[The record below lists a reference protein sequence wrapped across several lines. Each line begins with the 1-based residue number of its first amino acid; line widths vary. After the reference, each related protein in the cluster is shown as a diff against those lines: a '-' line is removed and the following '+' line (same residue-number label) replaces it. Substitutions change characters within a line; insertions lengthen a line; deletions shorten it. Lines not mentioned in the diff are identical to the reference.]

1 MNQEVVITCAVTGA
15 GDTQHKHPDLPIT
28 PKQIADACIQAAN
41 AGAAITH
48 IHVRDPETGAGCREH
63 RLFDEV
69 VDRVRASN
77 VDVILNL
84 TTGMGGDFVVGDP
97 VPTEPGKG
105 TDFVMPI
112 ERVSHIDHILPE
124 ICSLDCGTMNFGEGN
139 LLMIN
144 TPDHL
149 RMAAK
154 HIQSLGV
161 KPELEVFDTGH
172 VWLANQLMNE
182 GLIDE
187 PPLYQICLGIPYGAP
202 ATTASMKAMC
212 EMLPEGANWTAFG
225 ISRHQMP
232 MVAQAVLL
240 GGHVRVGLEDNL
252 YLERGQ
258 FASNGQLVEK
268 AVNIVEMLGAT
279 VVGPEAAREKFKLT
293 RYRQTVQ

>member
-15 GDTQHKHPDLPIT
+15 GETQHKHPNLPIT
-28 PKQIADACIQAAN
+28 PKQIADACIDAAN

-48 IHVRDPETGAGCREH
+48 IHVRDPETGAGNRDH
-63 RLFDEV
+63 DAFAEV
-69 VDRVRASN
+69 VDRVRSSG
-77 VDVILNL
+77 VDVVINL
-84 TTGMGGDFVVGDP
+84 TTGMGGDYVVGDQ
-97 VPTEPGKG
+97 VPTDPGPG
-105 TDFVMPI
+105 TDFVMPE
-112 ERVSHIDHILPE
+112 ERVSHVDFLLPE

-144 TPDHL
+144 TPAHL
-149 RMAAK
+149 RIAAQ
-154 HIQSLGV
+154 HIKKLGV

-172 VWLANQLMNE
+172 VWMANRMVAD
-182 GLIDE
+182 GLIEE

-202 ATTASMKAMC
+202 ATTAAMKNMRD
-212 EMLPEGANWTAFG
+212 MLPEGANWTAFG

-252 YLERGQ
+252 YLERGV

-268 AVNIVEMLGAT
+268 AVKIVEMLGAK
-279 VVGPEAAREKFKLT
+279 VVGPDAAREKFKLN
-293 RYRQTVQ
+293 RQK

>member
-1 MNQEVVITCAVTGA
+1 MNQEVIITCAVTGA
-15 GDTQHKHPDLPIT
+15 GETQHKHPDLPIT
-28 PKQIADACIQAAN
+28 PKQIADACIEAAN

-48 IHVRDPETGAGCREH
+48 IHVRDPDTGAGCRDH
-63 RLFDEV
+63 QLFGEV
-69 VDRVRASN
+69 ADRVRSSG
-77 VDVILNL
+77 VDVVLNL
-84 TTGMGGDFVVGDP
+84 TTGMGGDYVVGDE
-97 VPTEPGKG
+97 VPTNPGPG
-105 TDFVMPI
+105 TDFVMPT
-112 ERVSHIDHILPE
+112 ERVSHIDHIMPE

-149 RMAAK
+149 RVAAK
-154 HIQSLGV
+154 HIQKLGV

-172 VWLANQLMNE
+172 VWLANQLLKE

-202 ATTASMKAMC
+202 ATTAAMKMMS
-212 EMLPEGANWTAFG
+212 EMLPESANWTAFG

-252 YLERGQ
+252 YLERGK

-268 AVNIVEMLGAT
+268 AVGIVEMLGAA
-279 VVGPEAAREKFKLT
+279 VAGPDVARQKLKLT
-293 RYRQTVQ
+293 RHK